1 MGKFTSFN
9 TLFVCYSFRIV
20 FYFIKDLEFES
31 LKQIISSKDMLFP
44 CVQPFD
50 EGGRRIAT
58 PSALTGTIGM
68 RLFST
73 LDDGTG
79 FTPVE
84 QILDAWLE
92 EGIENS
98 TEILQ
103 VTHCTLKYDCWMLV
117 FIH

>member
-1 MGKFTSFN
+1 
-9 TLFVCYSFRIV
+9 
-20 FYFIKDLEFES
+20 
-31 LKQIISSKDMLFP
+31 
-44 CVQPFD
+44 
-50 EGGRRIAT
+50 
-58 PSALTGTIGM
+58 M

-84 QILDAWLE
+84 HILDAWLE

-103 VTHCTLKYDCWMLV
+103 VTHCTHSVEYSFVHFETEMLR
-117 FIH
+117 

>member
-1 MGKFTSFN
+1 MMQDVYLYVLSSNVSFC
-9 TLFVCYSFRIV
+9 V
-20 FYFIKDLEFES
+20 
-31 LKQIISSKDMLFP
+31 LK
-44 CVQPFD
+44 QPFD

-58 PSALTGTIGM
+58 PSALSSTIGM
-68 RLFST
+68 RLFSS

-84 QILDAWLE
+84 HVLDAWLE

-103 VTHCTLKYDCWMLV
+103 VQPRAATVIRPPRFL
-117 FIH
+117 